1 MFSKATLFSHHE
13 VTFQEHCFFKKRKRR
28 KISFSVENGCEK
40 SYKHLIEILVRCI
53 KRNNKKEKTTD
64 RK

>member
-1 MFSKATLFSHHE
+1 MFSKPTLFSRLSRAR
-13 VTFQEHCFFKKRKRR
+13 VTKRR

-53 KRNNKKEKTTD
+53 KRNIKKEKTTD
-64 RK
+64 GK